1 MAQPDLCAT
10 TTLTTQIE
18 LGLVLKLIIYALP
31 LPTIDL
37 SQRTSVV
44 NYMNSFG
51 FDRQGVFEL

>member
-44 NYMNSFG
+44 IYMKSFG